1 MGEMKVVGLDKLQ
14 KKLKK
19 NVQMDDVKRVVRN
32 NGAQMHAKAIANAD
46 FKGHYEGKKFVK
58 PTGNLRRSIELNIKD
73 GGLTAEVEATAEYAP
88 YVEYGTR
95 FMTAQPYIRPAYIK
109 QRKKFKQDMK
119 KLTK

>member
-32 NGAQMHAKAIANAD
+32 NGARMHAEAIAKAPVD
-46 FKGHYEGKKFVK
+46 
-58 PTGNLRRSIELNIKD
+58 TGNLRRSIELNIKD
-73 GGLTAEVEATAEYAP
+73 SGLTAEVEATAEYAP